1 MYWVKPIIAKTKASP
16 IVLGEAKNDMTVG
29 CRIGPGDT
37 GHNITG

>member
-1 MYWVKPIIAKTKASP
+1 MMAKPKASP
-16 IVLGEAKNDMTVG
+16 NVLGEAKNNMTVG